1 MLAPTAVS
9 SELTEKLMLLIPYRL
24 SSESKL
30 NPNKIIRSII
40 VGSETSITVQIGG
53 LGLCITQIAGCL
65 FYTCVGYSNLGYK
78 LVLMNV

>member
-9 SELTEKLMLLIPYRL
+9 SELSEKLMLLIPYRL

-40 VGSETSITVQIGG
+40 VRSETFITVQIGE
-53 LGLCITQIAGCL
+53 LGFGVTQIAGCL
-65 FYTCVGYSNLGYK
+65 CYTN
-78 LVLMNV
+78 VLATPISDTNSR

>member
-30 NPNKIIRSII
+30 NPNKIIRNII
-40 VGSETSITVQIGG
+40 VRSETSITVQIGG
-53 LGLCITQIAGCL
+53 LGLYVTQIAGCL
-65 FYTCVGYSNLGYK
+65 FYTN
-78 LVLMNV
+78 M